1 MRGAQSDG
9 FMAALRV
16 VSAIA
21 IVRHQPIEPPRRSGP
36 CAMPIAWRSGTLK
49 KHLMLRQNRII
60 LSLNVRLYPR
70 LSLGWPWHLIFK
82 VGPDEQR
89 AA

>member
-9 FMAALRV
+9 FMAVLRV

-21 IVRHQPIEPPRRSGP
+21 IVRHQPIEPTQTQRALP
-36 CAMPIAWRSGTLK
+36 MPIAWRSGTLM

-60 LSLNVRLYPR
+60 LSLNVWLYPR
-70 LSLGWPWHLIFK
+70 LPLGWPWHLIVK

>member
-1 MRGAQSDG
+1 M
-9 FMAALRV
+9 
-16 VSAIA
+16 
-21 IVRHQPIEPPRRSGP
+21 
-36 CAMPIAWRSGTLK
+36 

-60 LSLNVRLYPR
+60 LSLNVWLYPR
-70 LSLGWPWHLIFK
+70 LPLGWPWHLIVK